1 MSNDREDAVG
11 GSARWIG
18 GDARRTWSS
27 PAEPSLFTAC
37 SRHPEPAKAWRGGW
51 YTVRVRTETK
61 QSWAG
66 SGASGRRGV
75 VAACAAACVMV
86 SAGCGVIGGAER
98 WEGDATVGPF
108 APARLRL
115 HPLSHLERD
124 EAGLPKR
131 LVCHAE
137 FQDRWFDSVKACGVM
152 EVQLYRGSTTPGMDE
167 QVAKWTVDL
176 TDLEANARWFD
187 PVTRTYRVQLDLPA
201 WTERATTGSMRL
213 RGEYVP
219 QMKEGEAT
227 EVRLR
232 DELVVRY

>member
-1 MSNDREDAVG
+1 MNHTAYRKPWGRGSPDR
-11 GSARWIG
+11 SIR
-18 GDARRTWSS
+18 
-27 PAEPSLFTAC
+27 SLATRA
-37 SRHPEPAKAWRGGW
+37 
-51 YTVRVRTETK
+51 
-61 QSWAG
+61 
-66 SGASGRRGV
+66 
-75 VAACAAACVMV
+75 AACACLSLACVV
-86 SAGCGVIGGAER
+86 LLGAGLAGAGCGVIGGAER

-108 APARLRL
+108 APVRLRL

-152 EVQLYRGSTTPGMDE
+152 EVQLYRGSATPGMDE
-167 QVAKWTVDL
+167 QAAKWTVDL

-201 WTERATTGSMRL
+201 WTERATVGSMRL
-213 RGEYVP
+213 RAEYVP
-219 QMKEGEAT
+219 QTKEGEMT

>member
-1 MSNDREDAVG
+1 MGRDGCRRGREAGLVLAG
-11 GSARWIG
+11 R
-18 GDARRTWSS
+18 
-27 PAEPSLFTAC
+27 
-37 SRHPEPAKAWRGGW
+37 
-51 YTVRVRTETK
+51 YTVSVKRHVKQGVRALT
-61 QSWAG
+61 
-66 SGASGRRGV
+66 V
-75 VAACAAACVMV
+75 VVFSAV
-86 SAGCGVIGGAER
+86 AGCDVIGGAKR

-137 FQDRWFDSVKACGVM
+137 FQDRWFDSVKACGVL

-167 QVAKWTVDL
+167 QVARWSVDL

-213 RGEYVP
+213 RGEYAP
-219 QMKEGEAT
+219 QMREGEAAG
-227 EVRLR
+227 VRLR

>member
-1 MSNDREDAVG
+1 M
-11 GSARWIG
+11 
-18 GDARRTWSS
+18 ARRQ
-27 PAEPSLFTAC
+27 
-37 SRHPEPAKAWRGGW
+37 HGGW

-61 QSWAG
+61 QNRAG
-66 SGASGRRGV
+66 ECAGERRGAV
-75 VAACAAACVMV
+75 MACAAMAGVLMSV
-86 SAGCGVIGGAER
+86 LVGGGCGVIGGAER

-152 EVQLYRGSTTPGMDE
+152 EVQLYRGSATPGMDE
-167 QVAKWTVDL
+167 QVARWSVDL
-176 TDLEANARWFD
+176 TNLEANARWFD

-213 RGEYVP
+213 RAEYVP
-219 QMKEGEAT
+219 QTKEGTAEM
-227 EVRLR
+227 RLR

>member
-1 MSNDREDAVG
+1 M
-11 GSARWIG
+11 
-18 GDARRTWSS
+18 ARRQ
-27 PAEPSLFTAC
+27 
-37 SRHPEPAKAWRGGW
+37 HGGW

-61 QSWAG
+61 QNRADECAG
-66 SGASGRRGV
+66 ERRGAAMACATV
-75 VAACAAACVMV
+75 LACAAMAGVLV
-86 SAGCGVIGGAER
+86 SVLVGGGCGVIGGAER

-152 EVQLYRGSTTPGMDE
+152 EVQLYRGSATPGMDE
-167 QVAKWTVDL
+167 QVARWSVDL
-176 TDLEANARWFD
+176 TNLEANARWFD

-213 RGEYVP
+213 RAEYVP
-219 QMKEGEAT
+219 QTKEGTAEM
-227 EVRLR
+227 RLR